1 MKKLFLL
8 LAVCL
13 MAGTTHVFGQAEKVY
28 DENNY
33 FYASD
38 ITEAKAGEQVVVPLY
53 FKNTEKICAL
63 QFDAHIGKML
73 SLDKELDEFAEEGQD
88 PYLYKVEIAGRTKEG
103 RHNTTT
109 TSRKDLCE
117 ENDNEV
123 FRVLSVSLKNDT
135 YTGNDGAI
143 YNLTLNVSKDA
154 KIGDVCT
161 VTFREMVLSN
171 PDGLTSY
178 YTKDFSIKVYVT
190 EATGINGITA
200 SENADVYN
208 ANGQKQNKVRKGF
221 NILRKNDGTTV
232 KVVK

>member
-38 ITEAKAGEQVVVPLY
+38 ITEAKAGEQVVVPVCV
-53 FKNTEKICAL
+53 KNLNDICAL
-63 QFDAHIGKML
+63 QFDIHLGKNL
-73 SLDKELDEFAEEGQD
+73 ELAIEDEEYMVEPVSD
-88 PYLYKVEIAGRTKEG
+88 RTTYKNHQTAVTLRQ
-103 RHNTTT
+103 
-109 TSRKDLCE
+109 DLCE
-117 ENDNEV
+117 ENDNQTI
-123 FRVLSVSLKNDT
+123 RIISYSSTNKLYK
-135 YTGNDGAI
+135 GNDGAI
-143 YNLTLNVSKDA
+143 YNLTLNVSENA

-208 ANGQKQNKVRKGF
+208 ANGQKQDKVRKGF
-221 NILRKNDGTTV
+221 NIVRKNDGTTV